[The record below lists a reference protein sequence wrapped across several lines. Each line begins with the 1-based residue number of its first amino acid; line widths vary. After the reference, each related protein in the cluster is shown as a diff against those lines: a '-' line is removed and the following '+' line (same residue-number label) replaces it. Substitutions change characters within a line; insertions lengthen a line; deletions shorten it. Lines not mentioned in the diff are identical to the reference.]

1 MAEVEFG
8 ELKVSGG
15 KLLLVIPFL
24 GSIGAALWGGFE
36 LYQRL
41 LTAEEAIV
49 SYVSPDFSSYDEELA
64 VLNTKLDG
72 AEVLI
77 DTVKRAIDQ
86 VIVDLSDQID
96 RLQANIDIVER
107 VARDTDDAVAI
118 ATRELR
124 DDVYALE
131 ERVNDSLRDIDNEL
145 RTMRDDLQERIE
157 KILQNPLNVSEE

>member
-49 SYVSPDFSSYDEELA
+49 SYVSPDFRSDDEELA

-72 AEVLI
+72 AEILI

-86 VIVDLSDQID
+86 DIVELSNNID
-96 RLQANIDIVER
+96 RLQADIDIVER
-107 VARDTDDAVAI
+107 VARDTDDSVAI

-131 ERVNDSLRDIDNEL
+131 ERVNDSLRDIDTEL
-145 RTMRDDLQERIE
+145 REMRDDLEERIQR
-157 KILQNPLNVSEE
+157 ILDNPLNVEE